1 MEKLKKEL
9 FYTLIA
15 VLGFCFGIF
24 INMIF
29 EGYDINKDGAPWVS
43 AIVSSF
49 ATIGALVISMGNDEK
64 DREAEIEKNKKEIE
78 QYRELV
84 MKKKSKITNLEF
96 ALLNILNLI
105 QNNNF
110 NDKEVARIILKNKNK
125 LLDISSVLYLRDP
138 NNALDLNNL
147 IDDAETKQSL
157 DVLRVTDEIEKT
169 ITNLGLEF
177 QRWEKLSV

>member
-1 MEKLKKEL
+1 
-9 FYTLIA
+9 
-15 VLGFCFGIF
+15 
-24 INMIF
+24 
-29 EGYDINKDGAPWVS
+29 
-43 AIVSSF
+43 
-49 ATIGALVISMGNDEK
+49 
-64 DREAEIEKNKKEIE
+64 
-78 QYRELV
+78 